1 MRVIIGL
8 NLFFIFMLAGGAQAD
23 DDVAAMARAH
33 ADDVPI
39 TTPVASTRPAQA
51 VESQVVQYGE
61 QDGEALTGFLAVP
74 AGATGDLPGVIV
86 IHEWWGLNDS
96 IRQVTERL
104 AGEGY
109 RALAVDLY
117 RGEVADEPKTA
128 MGLSRNLSEQGEQG
142 EDNLLQAYAF
152 LNEGGAPR
160 VGVIGWCLGG
170 RWSLRTAL
178 LLPDQ
183 VDATVIYYGRLI
195 TDPEQLKTLQMPV
208 LGNFGGADP
217 IIPQANIEAFE
228 GTMRDLGKEVD
239 IKVYPGAKHAFSNPS
254 GTAYDAP
261 AAEDAWARS
270 RAFLAANLKQQP

>member
-1 MRVIIGL
+1 MQIIFHL
-8 NLFFIFMLAGGAQAD
+8 ILISILMFSGAAYAD
-23 DDVAAMARAH
+23 GEAAAMARAH
-33 ADDVPI
+33 ADDVPVA
-39 TTPVASTRPAQA
+39 TPVASTEPVLP
-51 VESQVVQYGE
+51 VESREIEYG
-61 QDGEALTGFLAVP
+61 QQGGEALTGFLAMP
-74 AGATGDLPGVIV
+74 AGGADDLPAVIV
-86 IHEWWGLNDS
+86 IHEWWGLNDN
-96 IRQVTERL
+96 IRRVTERL

-117 RGEVADEPKTA
+117 RGEVAPDPKTA
-128 MGLSRNLSEQGEQG
+128 MRLSSGLRKQGEQTD
-142 EDNLLQAYAF
+142 DNLLQAYAF
-152 LNEGGAPR
+152 LNDGGAPR

-183 VDATVIYYGRLI
+183 VDATVIYYGSLV

-217 IIPQANIEAFE
+217 IIPQKDIQAFE
-228 GTMRDLGKEVD
+228 GALRDLGKQVD
-239 IKVYPGAKHAFSNPS
+239 VKVYPGAKHAFSNPS

-270 RAFLAANLKQQP
+270 RAFLAANLKQP

>member
-1 MRVIIGL
+1 V
-8 NLFFIFMLAGGAQAD
+8 
-23 DDVAAMARAH
+23 
-33 ADDVPI
+33 
-39 TTPVASTRPAQA
+39 QA
-51 VESQVVQYGE
+51 VESQTVQYGE

-74 AGATGDLPGVIV
+74 AGATGDLPAVIV

-152 LNEGGAPR
+152 LSEGGAPR

-195 TDPEQLKTLQMPV
+195 TDPEQLETLQMPV

-228 GTMRDLGKEVD
+228 GTMRELGKEVD

-254 GTAYDAP
+254 GTAYDAT

-270 RAFLAANLKQQP
+270 RDFLAANLKQP